1 LVRTLIEQGEDVNAA
16 QGDGMTGLHWAAE
29 RADVAMLELLL
40 EAGADVASGTRIG
53 RYTPLH
59 LASRRGDGQAVRLL
73 LEAGSEVGAMTT
85 NSGAMPLHIA
95 AAAPGGEDAVAALL
109 DYGAEV
115 DAREGAAGQTPLMFA
130 AAYDRVASIEVLL
143 RAGADPSIST
153 EAVDVL
159 GRLWADR
166 AANERFDE
174 VIAAFRDADGGS
186 DDWAPTP
193 TQVQAAV
200 AAQREVLR
208 AQRDVVITDKDEL
221 AERTTVAQLGN
232 AVETTRLPIRES
244 LVRKTGGLTPLLHA
258 AREGHLG
265 AARALIQ
272 GGAEVDQVSPADATS
287 PLLMA
292 ALNGHFD
299 LAMVLLERG
308 ANPNL
313 VASTDGSNPLFAVL
327 QTQWAPKSNYPQP
340 RAQDQQQTAYLEL
353 LSALL
358 EAGADPN
365 VPLKTHLWYW
375 EYGFTRIGI
384 DIKGATPFWR
394 ATFAQDLDAMRLL
407 VAYGSDPHAPTTLP
421 EVGLREAR
429 QQDGRIAQDSGLR
442 PVPEGAPNAYPIHA
456 AAGGGYLGLG
466 AFSIRSVPNGFLP
479 AVRYLVEEHGAD
491 LNVRDWWGYAP
502 LHYAASR
509 GDNELIRYMV
519 EEGADVNAIT
529 RLGQSTA
536 DMARGGRAGYFQRVA
551 FPETVELL
559 QSLGSTLECMH
570 THFNGTGDVCPG
582 AGSNDAV
589 VPELGP
595 GQPGTPPKDPPRP
608 E

>member
-1 LVRTLIEQGEDVNAA
+1 MA
-16 QGDGMTGLHWAAE
+16 Q
-29 RADVAMLELLL
+29 RSV
-40 EAGADVASGTRIG
+40 
-53 RYTPLH
+53 
-59 LASRRGDGQAVRLL
+59 
-73 LEAGSEVGAMTT
+73 
-85 NSGAMPLHIA
+85 
-95 AAAPGGEDAVAALL
+95 
-109 DYGAEV
+109 
-115 DAREGAAGQTPLMFA
+115 
-130 AAYDRVASIEVLL
+130 
-143 RAGADPSIST
+143 
-153 EAVDVL
+153 
-159 GRLWADR
+159 
-166 AANERFDE
+166 
-174 VIAAFRDADGGS
+174 VIA
-186 DDWAPTP
+186 
-193 TQVQAAV
+193 
-200 AAQREVLR
+200 
-208 AQRDVVITDKDEL
+208 DKNEL

-232 AVETTRLPIRES
+232 AVETTRLPIRET
-244 LVRKTGGLTPLLHA
+244 LVLRTGGMTALLYA
-258 AREGHLG
+258 AREGHVE
-265 AARALIQ
+265 AALALLR
-272 GGAEVDQVSPADATS
+272 GGAELDQVSLGDGTS

-292 ALNGHFD
+292 TLNGHFD
-299 LAMVLLERG
+299 LAMVLLGRG
-308 ANPNL
+308 ADPNV
-313 VASTDGSNPLFAVL
+313 VASTDGSNPLFALL

-340 RAQDQQQTAYLEL
+340 RAQDQQETGYLDL

-365 VPLKTHLWYW
+365 VPLRTHLWYW

-394 ATFAQDLDAMRLL
+394 ATFAQDLEAMRML
-407 VAYGSDPHAPTTLP
+407 VAYGADPHAPTTLP
-421 EVGLREAR
+421 EIGMREAR

-442 PVPEGAPNAYPIHA
+442 PVPEGAPNAYPMHA

-519 EEGADVNAIT
+519 EGGADVNAIT

-595 GQPGTPPKDPPRP
+595 GQPGTTPRTPPRP